1 MNVTVKESVNNRT
14 LLALE
19 KIERI
24 SARWLTSNERE
35 LIDRCNTQTSKNT
48 DASILYLLYRD
59 YGFSAEMLLE
69 FYNKHK
75 TEYAHLSAYD
85 YAVSDISEV
94 RKLEDIGVNLTEIY
108 KEGAQR

>member
-14 LLALE
+14 LLALD
-19 KIERI
+19 KVQRI
-24 SARWLTSNERE
+24 SSRWLTANERE
-35 LIDRCNTQTSKNT
+35 LIDRCNTQSTKNT

-59 YGFSAEMLLE
+59 YGFTAEQLLE

-85 YAVSDISEV
+85 YAISDISEV
-94 RKLEDIGVNLTEIY
+94 QKLKDIGVDLTAIY
-108 KEGAQR
+108 EGDG